1 MKINSI
7 QQLTTDMNCY
17 MLFIEKEGK
26 NEVDYKSFF
35 HAADL

>member
-1 MKINSI
+1 V
-7 QQLTTDMNCY
+7 NCY